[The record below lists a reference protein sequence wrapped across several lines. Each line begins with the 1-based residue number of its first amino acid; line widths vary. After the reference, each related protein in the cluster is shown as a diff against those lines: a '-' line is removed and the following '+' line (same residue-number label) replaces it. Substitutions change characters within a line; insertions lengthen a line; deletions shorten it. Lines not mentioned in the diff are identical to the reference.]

1 MPRIGST
8 SSDLLPRVL
17 AMALFCYIKRALQ
30 IGSGLLIK
38 LDLLP
43 VALGTP
49 DWTVGFLNRYG
60 FRMGRVLCISHICIP
75 FADGMSHSS
84 WWFLSPLILNRIQV
98 IINMWIITSTADPQ
112 ANLHQ
117 LVTFC
122 CHHIIVLTTSHD
134 HISYCLQGNM
144 LDVEIEIGGVRG
156 LVYRGHISESEAQGA
171 YIHYHVGTN
180 QVQESE
186 TACK

>member
-49 DWTVGFLNRYG
+49 DGTVGFLNRYG
-60 FRMGRVLCISHICIP
+60 FRMGRVLCIGHIYIP

-84 WWFLSPLILNRIQV
+84 
-98 IINMWIITSTADPQ
+98 
-112 ANLHQ
+112 
-117 LVTFC
+117 
-122 CHHIIVLTTSHD
+122 
-134 HISYCLQGNM
+134 
-144 LDVEIEIGGVRG
+144 
-156 LVYRGHISESEAQGA
+156 
-171 YIHYHVGTN
+171 
-180 QVQESE
+180 
-186 TACK
+186 